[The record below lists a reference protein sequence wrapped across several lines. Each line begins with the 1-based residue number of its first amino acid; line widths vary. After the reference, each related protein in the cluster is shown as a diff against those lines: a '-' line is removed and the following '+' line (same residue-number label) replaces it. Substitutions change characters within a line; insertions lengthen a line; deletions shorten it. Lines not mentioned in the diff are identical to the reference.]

1 MKRYIIGVDEAGRG
15 PLAGPVTVAAVLVPR
30 HFYVKNLKDSKKL
43 TEEKRK
49 EWFDYI
55 KNNPKID
62 FVVSSV
68 SSAVIDRINV
78 YEAANLAA
86 SRAVKNLIKKNKLN
100 AEIVS
105 VLVDGSIKLKIKNF
119 NYRVVIKGDE
129 KIKAIRLASIVAK
142 VTRDKAMK
150 RYHRL
155 YKNYDF
161 NIHKGYG
168 TKKHKEKIKKYGPC
182 PCHRLTFIKA

>member
-30 HFYVKNLKDSKKL
+30 RFYAKNLKDSKKL

-55 KNNPKID
+55 KSNPKID

-105 VLVDGSIKLKIKNF
+105 VLVDGSIKLKIKDF